1 MKYGRLIIG
10 IVAVITALWIILGEQ
25 MSGAS
30 ADAVVNAPVVTVRA
44 PVAGNLQMAA

>member
-30 ADAVVNAPVVTVRA
+30 ADAVNRA
-44 PVAGNLQMAA
+44 GFAGGSNS